1 MYGVAHMRSFMK
13 IIIAAA
19 AAAALAVI
27 ALAVFA
33 KIIITPER
41 IREAVVPAA
50 ETALNRSVQLGDI
63 SIRFFSGIILHD
75 LRIMGRGSEE
85 VFLSVSQASLRYRFL
100 PLLSLQ
106 VVIDEL
112 QLEEPHITIIRLPDG
127 TFNFSDLIAADGE
140 TVPATPR
147 LKKTAQ
153 SGGLPVSL
161 AIAKVRLNRGSVLF
175 IDKAAGTEAP
185 VQHDIG
191 GLTIAA
197 RAITPDAAFPFELA
211 CRLNDAALRIDGHAD
226 MRNRSASA
234 RINLTNLDATALMP
248 YVADMIPG
256 RLSSLTANLNA
267 KVEGDINQFTS
278 SGTLTLRDINLL
290 LNDLP
295 EAPIRQAT
303 LSAAF
308 DLTADLNASAVQLRS
323 TRLSYNG
330 ITAQASGRIEQL
342 DSNPLLALDVSAP
355 GLSVAA
361 LMAAL
366 PPELI
371 ADASAMNPSGS
382 IDIQARLEGPA
393 DSAAVVKKADI
404 QLRDVQATLGSMRP
418 SLSGSLQL
426 TDDRLVSQ
434 DLVLDAAGSRASL
447 DLTAENLFGTPII
460 TTQKI
465 SAERFDIDALFA
477 TSTAGGRSAG
487 SKKSAPQQEKLKP
500 AEEIGPFDLPVRAD
514 GTVNIARAV
523 YKGLMINDLH
533 CVYRLADNVL
543 TVEKMTGSVAGGSFS
558 QSGRVD
564 LGRSGLAYQST
575 LSVQGLQ
582 ADPVLSA
589 FLPGTQGTL
598 FGSLNLDLEASG
610 QGTLPDTLKKN
621 LECTSQIDLTDGRI
635 TGLGLAKS
643 LADFLNLNELRELS
657 FSRFGGT
664 VNIARGQARLDT
676 ELNGDDVRMRP
687 QGVVGLDG
695 SLDIGLNAALS
706 PAIMKKLDKRERLAL
721 VLTDN
726 QGWGRLPITI
736 GGSLDR
742 PRFSLDA
749 AGLREQAIE
758 NLQQRLIERVLPKE
772 KPAADS
778 GVETQHNLSQPAAPE
793 PEPQTRQKTKKDRKK
808 KQREERREMLE
819 DTLRDVLSR

>member
-50 ETALNRSVQLGDI
+50 ETALNRNVQLGDI

-75 LRIMGRGSEE
+75 LLIMGHGSDE

-112 QLEEPHITIIRLPDG
+112 QLEEPHITIMRLPDG
-127 TFNFSDLIAADGE
+127 TFNFSDLIAADGA

-147 LKKTAQ
+147 REKTAQ

-161 AIAKVRLNRGSVLF
+161 TIATVRLTRGSVLF
-175 IDKAAGTEAP
+175 IDKGPGTAAP
-185 VQHDIG
+185 VQHHIS

-211 CRLNDAALRIDGHAD
+211 CRLNDAALRIEGRAD
-226 MRNRSASA
+226 MRSRSASA
-234 RINLTNLDATALMP
+234 RIDLTNLDAAALMP
-248 YVADMIPG
+248 YATDVIPG
-256 RLSSLTANLNA
+256 RLHSLTANLHA
-267 KVEGDINQFTS
+267 KLEGDANQIS
-278 SGTLTLRDINLL
+278 ASGMLELRDIDIL

-295 EAPIRQAT
+295 EAPISKAA
-303 LSAAF
+303 LSAEF
-308 DLTADLNASAVQLRS
+308 DIAADLNASAVQLRS
-323 TRLSYNG
+323 TRLTYNG
-330 ITAQASGRIEQL
+330 ISALAAGRIEQL
-342 DSNPLLALDVSAP
+342 DSNPLLSLDVSAP

-366 PPELI
+366 PPELV
-371 ADASAMNPSGS
+371 AEASAMNPSGS
-382 IDIQARLEGPA
+382 LDIQARLEGPA
-393 DSAAVVKKADI
+393 ESAAVLKKTEI
-404 QLRDVQATLGSMRP
+404 RLREVQATLGGMRP
-418 SLSGSLQL
+418 VLSGSLQL

-434 DLVLDAAGSRASL
+434 DLMLDAAGSRASIE
-447 DLTAENLFGTPII
+447 LTAENLFDTPII
-460 TTQKI
+460 TTQRI
-465 SAERFDIDALFA
+465 SAERFDIDALFT

-514 GTVNIARAV
+514 GTVKIARAV
-523 YKGLMINDLH
+523 YKGLIINDFD

-543 TVEKMTGSVAGGSFS
+543 TVDNMTGSSAGGSFS

-564 LGRSGLAYQST
+564 LGRRGLAYKST

-589 FLPGTQGTL
+589 FLPGTKGKL
-598 FGSLNLDLEASG
+598 FGSLNLDLAASG
-610 QGTLPDTLKKN
+610 TGTLTDTFKKN

-643 LADFLNLNELRELS
+643 LADFLNLNELRELR

-695 SLDIGLNAALS
+695 SLDIDLNAALS
-706 PAIMKKLDKRERLAL
+706 PAIMKKLDKRDRLAL

-749 AGLREQAIE
+749 AGLKEQAIE
-758 NLQQRLIERVLPKE
+758 NLQQRLIERLVPKE

-778 GVETQHNLSQPAAPE
+778 GVETQQNLSPAAPPE
-793 PEPQTRQKTKKDRKK
+793 PEPQARQKTHKDRKK
-808 KQREERREMLE
+808 KQRQERRELLE